1 MTLEINIDDY
11 ISEEEKKNIVINAY
25 ENAVY
30 ETLRRTDKYQL
41 LANVGY
47 DVVFKA
53 VNEMLGE
60 DSIQIISERV
70 KKILSEFTSFEVFRD
85 GTYGGKPS
93 KGYLLLEEV
102 VTENKELINSRV
114 KNLITG
120 MSDEDFKYKIQD
132 MLNDEIHKA
141 IFGEDE

>member
-30 ETLRRTDKYQL
+30 EILRRTDKDQL

-47 DVVFKA
+47 EVVFKA

-60 DSIQIISERV
+60 DSIQIISEKV

-102 VTENKELINSRV
+102 VTENKELINNRV

-141 IFGEDE
+141 IFGEEE